1 MKKFWNLRTSQ
12 NEILIYGDIVND
24 KFSETDVTAREFAD
38 DLNAFDE
45 VTLRINSN
53 GGDVFVALA
62 IMNLLKDHKG
72 AVTAKVDGVCA
83 SAATLLLCGADKVI
97 SAKNALFMTHLPT
110 VGLLDYYN
118 EQDLATIQ
126 EALSRIKSAI
136 LDAYKVRIKENVVN
150 LDVETWYSAEE
161 AKAIGF
167 VDEIAEEIPQEVN
180 DSQKLVILNSLT
192 VKGDYGKIKEKI
204 GMKKQTIMDKITA
217 LLQKK
222 PQVNAESERVKV
234 LNSAKKDNPAVN
246 AIIEAAVKTGATLAE
261 ITPYLNAVENMEFV
275 MADEILKLIE
285 DNLKSGAEGVGGS
298 YENATSTSKNQNDP
312 NLIAKYLK

>member
-1 MKKFWNLRTSQ
+1 M
-12 NEILIYGDIVND
+12 ND

-234 LNSAKKDNPAVN
+234 LNSAKKDNPAV
-246 AIIEAAVKTGATLAE
+246 IDAAVKTGATLAE

>member
-24 KFSETDVTAREFAD
+24 KFSETDVTAREFAE

-83 SAATLLLCGADKVI
+83 SAATLLLCGAEKVI

-118 EQDLATIQ
+118 EQDLASIQ

-136 LDAYKVRIKENVVN
+136 LDAYKVRIKESAVN
-150 LDVETWYSAEE
+150 LDIETWYSAEE

-180 DSQKLVILNSLT
+180 DSQKLVVLNSLT

-204 GMKKQTIMDKITA
+204 GMKKQTILDKITA

-222 PQVNAESERVKV
+222 PVNAESERVKV

-246 AIIEAAVKTGATLAE
+246 AIIEAAVMTGATLAE
-261 ITPYLNAVENMEFV
+261 IKPYLNAVENMDFV

-298 YENATSTSKNQNDP
+298 YENATSTSQNQNDP